1 LDWLDFRRNQ
11 WLIKI
16 RQINQIRFHVFVLW
30 PLHLNFILYFFCF
43 VVTWCLVVLS

>member
-1 LDWLDFRRNQ
+1 
-11 WLIKI
+11 
-16 RQINQIRFHVFVLW
+16 LW